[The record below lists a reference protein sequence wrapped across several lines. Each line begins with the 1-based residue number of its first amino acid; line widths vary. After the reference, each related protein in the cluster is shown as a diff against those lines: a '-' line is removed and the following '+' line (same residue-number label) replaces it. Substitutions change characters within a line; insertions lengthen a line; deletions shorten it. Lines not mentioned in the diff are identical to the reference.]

1 MPAKTVCDEPVPPAP
16 DRRVAEHGE
25 DAFHRQQCLLLA
37 KEPQLGTTRTSE
49 AAVIVVVHASGEMGG
64 GGGGGSRA
72 MFLGAPVGHFARQ
85 WYASK

>member
-1 MPAKTVCDEPVPPAP
+1 MCDEPVPPAP

-37 KEPQLGTTRTSE
+37 KEPQLGTTRTSA
-49 AAVIVVVHASGEMGG
+49 AAVVVVVVVQSSVCVCVGG
-64 GGGGGSRA
+64 GGRGGGGA
-72 MFLGAPVGHFARQ
+72 MFFGAPVGHFARH

>member
-1 MPAKTVCDEPVPPAP
+1 MCDEPVPPAP

-64 GGGGGSRA
+64 EGGGGAGRCFWVHLLDILRA
-72 MFLGAPVGHFARQ
+72 NGTLLNNVR
-85 WYASK
+85 